1 MVLMSTLHT
10 VLHLQPA
17 QIGVEF
23 SAAAARAPSPR
34 LQLMQDAA
42 RYAAVDDLDAWVRAS
57 GGSGLD
63 GVRVALSASGLG
75 LETSRDVKRGD
86 VLIGVPETLAL
97 TAEWTLRSAIGEA
110 LAAFDPELGDYT
122 FLALGLLHERR
133 MGAES
138 PLAPWVASAVWPDDP
153 DVPLLWDAGAQ
164 ADLAASTSAPL
175 AERLAGAAADYAW
188 LEENALAADPGLF
201 PRDGFSREA
210 FLGALATA
218 FSRSVI
224 VRKDG
229 FDLPALCPLLDLANH
244 ADDAPPGAAPRL
256 YGAKS
261 GGIFGKATAA
271 VVELVASTELP
282 EGAPLEV
289 RYGGATAAELL
300 LDYGFAPKRP
310 EPAVSL
316 AWTIEETDANYYD
329 KLDVVEAAG
338 LAESQPFVLREG
350 EAPPAE
356 LLAFLRLR
364 HLQGIDAFL
373 LESIFRQVLWP
384 EHLQLPVTENNER
397 AAMKDGSDRCAAAL
411 AALSGD
417 LQRDLAILAEAAPG
431 SRAAELA
438 SIRYAERRALESA
451 ARWFDAQLELPAS
464 SVEYYQERRLRS
476 LNLDPIETAED
487 LDALRAAGRAY
498 SDNDW

>member
-1 MVLMSTLHT
+1 MQSS
-10 VLHLQPA
+10 
-17 QIGVEF
+17 E
-23 SAAAARAPSPR
+23 APPR
-34 LQLMQDAA
+34 EPPSL
-42 RYAAVDDLDAWVRAS
+42 
-57 GGSGLD
+57 
-63 GVRVALSASGLG
+63 
-75 LETSRDVKRGD
+75 
-86 VLIGVPETLAL
+86 
-97 TAEWTLRSAIGEA
+97 LR
-110 LAAFDPELGDYT
+110 PP
-122 FLALGLLHERR
+122 R
-133 MGAES
+133 
-138 PLAPWVASAVWPDDP
+138 PL
-153 DVPLLWDAGAQ
+153 
-164 ADLAASTSAPL
+164 
-175 AERLAGAAADYAW
+175 
-188 LEENALAADPGLF
+188 
-201 PRDGFSREA
+201 
-210 FLGALATA
+210 
-218 FSRSVI
+218 
-224 VRKDG
+224 
-229 FDLPALCPLLDLANH
+229 LPALCPLLDLANH

-350 EAPPAE
+350 EAPPTE

-397 AAMKDGSDRCAAAL
+397 AALEDGRDRCAAAL